1 MRVEV
6 AVERRLAPR
15 ADRDLVRRVAEQV
28 LRLEGVAGPARVGV
42 HLVSDETIRELN
54 RRYRGIDRVTDVLS
68 FPLTER
74 GAAPFV
80 LPPRAPLDLGD
91 VVVSYARAVEQ
102 ARQYGHGI
110 ERELGYLVAHG
121 VLHLLGYDHETE
133 ADRKVMREREEAA
146 LAAVGLVR

>member
-1 MRVEV
+1 MIVEK
-6 AVERRLAPR
+6 RLAPR
-15 ADRDLVRRVAEQV
+15 ADRDLVRRVVEQV
-28 LRLEGVAGPARVGV
+28 LLKEGVAGPTRVAV

-68 FPLTER
+68 FPLAER
-74 GAAPFV
+74 GGAPFV

-91 VVVSYARAVEQ
+91 VVVSYPTAVQQ
-102 ARQYGHGI
+102 ASQYGHSI

-146 LAAVGLVR
+146 LAAVGLAR